1 MKNVPT
7 KEAVLADIL
16 RKVESMDGQAG
27 FYYKDLYSGEE
38 AGFRSDDRFL
48 AASVIKLPLMAAIL
62 LLRSRGEA
70 SFRDMVT
77 IRDDQKV
84 PGCGAVQHMTGTV
97 TLDVESLGKLMLTIS
112 DNTATNALFRY
123 CGAARIR
130 DLFADLGLSGSRLNR
145 PLWDLEKEAQGINN
159 YFVPREMGELLEK
172 MYRHTLVDA
181 PSSVWLE
188 EVLKQQQ
195 IGHKLGGRLPMEFP
209 IAHKTGD
216 ESDKAHDVG
225 VVYAKE
231 PFVACFAYVGP
242 EMRDYEDLIRRAT
255 YELVQV
261 HGGAD
266 GRSK

>member
-1 MKNVPT
+1 MENTPA

-16 RKVESMDGQAG
+16 QKMERMEGQAG
-27 FYYKDLYSGEE
+27 FYYRDLGSGKTAE
-38 AGFRSDDRFL
+38 FRADERFL

-70 SFRDMVT
+70 SFRDLVT

-97 TLDVESLGKLMLTIS
+97 TLDVESLGKLMITIS

-123 CGAARIR
+123 CGEERIR
-130 DLFADLGLSGSRLNR
+130 TLFAELGLSGSQLNR

-172 MYRHTLVDA
+172 MYRHTLVDE

-188 EVLKQQQ
+188 KVLQRQQ
-195 IGHKLGGRLPMEFP
+195 IGHKLGGRLPMGFP

-225 VVYAKE
+225 VVYARE

-242 EMRDYEDLIRRAT
+242 QMRDYEDLIRRAT
-255 YELVQV
+255 CRLVEA
-261 HGGAD
+261 HSGAGTD
-266 GRSK
+266 SQ